1 MPSVSVLVPN
11 YNHAAF
17 LEKRLTT
24 VLNQSFHDIEVF
36 VLDDASTDRSR
47 EIIAQYSGDARV
59 RVDIRT
65 TNSGSPT
72 AQWNRGVK
80 MASGEYIW
88 IAESDDYAHTDLLQ
102 TLVEILNQHPDVGL
116 AYCESTVVDKADCH
130 IRSAAHWSTKVDP
143 DRWTRPFV
151 NCGRDECARFFVIQN
166 LIPNASAVVF
176 RRHLYEEV
184 GGADESYTMAGD
196 YELWVRMLLRSSV
209 AFTPEPFNFFRD
221 HENNVRS
228 KYNSSCKFLVE
239 DYDILDMIR
248 QQVSVPAESLHL
260 AHDRRLNEWAYRHLI
275 RQPRI
280 NWRINWHIYRRARRS
295 DPAIHRR
302 LAKYWHSH
310 LRRVKPHPNRFHA

>member
-1 MPSVSVLVPN
+1 MPTVSVIVPN

-24 VLNQSFHDIEVF
+24 VLDQSFRDTEVI

-47 EIIAQYSGDARV
+47 DIIAQFTEDERV
-59 RVDIRT
+59 RTDFRT
-65 TNSGSPT
+65 ANSGSAT

-80 MASGEYIW
+80 MASGKYVW
-88 IAESDDYAHTDLLQ
+88 IAESDDYADLDLLC
-102 TLVEILNQHPDVGL
+102 TLVEILDQHSDVGL
-116 AYCESTVVDKADCH
+116 AYCESTVVDTADCH

-143 DRWTRPFV
+143 HRWTRSFV
-151 NCGRDECARFFVIQN
+151 NTGRDECARFFVVQN

-176 RRHLYEEV
+176 RRQLYEEV

-196 YELWVRMLLRSSV
+196 YELWARMLLRSSL
-209 AFTPEPFNFFRD
+209 AFTPQPLNFFRD
-221 HENNVRS
+221 HEKNVRS
-228 KYNSSCKFLVE
+228 NYNASSKFLVE

-248 QQVSVPAESLHL
+248 QQVSVPVESLHMAL
-260 AHDRRLNEWAYRHLI
+260 DRRLNEWAYRHLI

-280 NWRINWHIYRRARRS
+280 NWMLNWYIYRRARRS

-302 LAKYWHSH
+302 LAKYWHGH
-310 LRRVKPHPNRFHA
+310 LRRVKPHPNRFHP